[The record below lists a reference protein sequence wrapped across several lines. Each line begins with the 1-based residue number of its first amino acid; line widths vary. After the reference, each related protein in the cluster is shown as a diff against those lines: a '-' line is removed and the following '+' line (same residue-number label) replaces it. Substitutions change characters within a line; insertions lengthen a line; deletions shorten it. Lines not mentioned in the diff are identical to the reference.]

1 MSAARQVPDP
11 AAVAWWLRMLEIHAQ
26 GCIQPAPDRADLLA
40 VAAYNEARRQLAA
53 EAAAKAKS
61 EARAEPEATP

>member
-11 AAVAWWLRMLEIHAQ
+11 AALAWWMAAIRSAV
-26 GCIQPAPDRADLLA
+26 GCLKPAPDPADPLA

-53 EAAAKAKS
+53 QAKA
-61 EARAEPEATP
+61 EANAEPEPAP